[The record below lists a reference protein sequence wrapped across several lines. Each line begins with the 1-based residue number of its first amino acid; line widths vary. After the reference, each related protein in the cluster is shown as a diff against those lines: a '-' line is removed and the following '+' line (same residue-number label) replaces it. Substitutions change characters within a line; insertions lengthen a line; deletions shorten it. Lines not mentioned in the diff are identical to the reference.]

1 MKTPIY
7 KKWWF
12 WSAIIIFIAIIGVL
26 VWYFQFKKPYNLA
39 VKNYNQAVE
48 MVEIKN
54 TDLDSAINRV
64 EALLN
69 SGEPAFDEVVVENAE
84 STVSDAKNAKRQIGD
99 MPNNTEEIV
108 ARTSELNEP
117 LDYTAEIRN
126 LNDAE
131 KTLSDSIELM
141 KQLTNPSEEFVI
153 SRLQTIMDASA
164 IQAVTEDH
172 DPNGNLNKAG
182 GYTAAI
188 YFSSPLVDIS
198 TVYGADIVER
208 GVDGGGCVEVYAN
221 VEDAEKRNTYLSGF
235 DGAGI
240 LSPGSHSV
248 LGTMVIRT
256 SDKLTASQQKE
267 LEAEII
273 DVLIKQ

>member
-64 EALLN
+64 EVLLN

-117 LDYTAEIRN
+117 LDYTAEIRT

>member
-208 GVDGGGCVEVYAN
+208 GVDGGGELPAAVLLLVFCHN
-221 VEDAEKRNTYLSGF
+221 CRPSLQSTYSHLFFISSGE
-235 DGAGI
+235 
-240 LSPGSHSV
+240 
-248 LGTMVIRT
+248 T
-256 SDKLTASQQKE
+256 
-267 LEAEII
+267 
-273 DVLIKQ
+273 